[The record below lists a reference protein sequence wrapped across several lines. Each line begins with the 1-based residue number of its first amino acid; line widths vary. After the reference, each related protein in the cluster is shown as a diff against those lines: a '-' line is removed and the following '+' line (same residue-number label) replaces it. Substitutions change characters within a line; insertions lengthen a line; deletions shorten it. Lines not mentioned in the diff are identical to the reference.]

1 MKLKPEKK
9 SGLNQGFEP
18 KVVCMVFHIFTC
30 TDHHLLPWVPEV
42 FFLIGGDRNE
52 RRRREGES
60 RSGEKKNITN
70 SQNDKLLDGLMAQL
84 VEDCIGIAQVKI

>member
-42 FFLIGGDRNE
+42 FFSLEAAEI
-52 RRRREGES
+52 
-60 RSGEKKNITN
+60 SGEAAKASREAARKKYYELT
-70 SQNDKLLDGLMAQL
+70 K
-84 VEDCIGIAQVKI
+84 